1 MELKCLFP
9 YIVAVQRQKSIF
21 SELSGIVFTLLTEK
35 KKSFS
40 PNVPVLLTLL
50 VVGVRGTII
59 HDPLQALRRAQLL
72 ENHFKKF
79 SACY

>member
-1 MELKCLFP
+1 
-9 YIVAVQRQKSIF
+9 
-21 SELSGIVFTLLTEK
+21 
-35 KKSFS
+35 
-40 PNVPVLLTLL
+40 VPVLLTLL
-50 VVGVRGTII
+50 VAGVRGTII